1 MIWRSRSL
9 SARSSRSIALSM
21 LGSSGRAGAG
31 AITNRLDQ
39 SCQALTITLART
51 DELFYSAWNGWHRDL
66 PRRVHPLPIEP
77 FEQDG
82 EFGCG
87 QPHHPVPDLGPAELA
102 LFQPLGD
109 ENYARAVPEDQLDP
123 VSSFGPEH
131 VNRARER
138 VGAHRLPHESRETVC
153 PFAEVDRP
161 GRQHAADWAG
171 GPNHGPTFGARI
183 TAAIACGLA
192 PDPIRTTMPS
202 LSTSIP
208 MTGPGRRG
216 APRCGRGWGGG
227 AGEARG
233 GGGED
238 SRGRARTTAAKTR
251 TGGSGTASRTRR
263 ASRRQVN

>member
-9 SARSSRSIALSM
+9 SARSSKSIALTRP
-21 LGSSGRAGAG
+21 GSSGSPEAEEV
-31 AITNRLDQ
+31 TKRLDQ
-39 SCQALTITLART
+39 SCQALTITLT
-51 DELFYSAWNGWHRDL
+51 HVDELFCSAWNSRHRDL

-82 EFGCG
+82 ELGCRE
-87 QPHHPVPDLGPAELA
+87 PHHPVLDLGPAELA

-109 ENYARAVPEDQLDP
+109 ENHARAIPEHQLDP

-153 PFAEVDRP
+153 PFAEVHRP
-161 GRQHAADWAG
+161 GRHHDANRAR
-171 GPNHGPTFGARI
+171 GPDHDTAFRAQI

-202 LSTSIP
+202 ISTSIP
-208 MTGPGRRG
+208 VSDPRQRACRG
-216 APRCGRGWGGG
+216 CDA
-227 AGEARG
+227 
-233 GGGED
+233 
-238 SRGRARTTAAKTR
+238 
-251 TGGSGTASRTRR
+251 GGSGGPGDGLTTAGTNR
-263 ASRRQVN
+263 AGAL

>member
-9 SARSSRSIALSM
+9 SARSSKSIVFSRP
-21 LGSSGRAGAG
+21 GSSGRAGAG
-31 AITNRLDQ
+31 VVTNRLDHAL
-39 SCQALTITLART
+39 QALAIVLLNCTTL
-51 DELFYSAWNGWHRDL
+51 FCSAWNGWHRDL

-109 ENYARAVPEDQLDP
+109 ENDARAVPEHQLDP

-131 VNRARER
+131 IDRARER
-138 VGAHRLPHESRETVC
+138 VGAHRLTHESRETVC

-161 GRQHAADWAG
+161 GRHHDADCAG
-171 GPNHGPTFGARI
+171 GPNHGPTFSARI

-202 LSTSIP
+202 ISTSIP
-208 MTGPGRRG
+208 MTGPGWRARRG
-216 APRCGRGWGGG
+216 CDAGGGGRPGTASTTAGTNRAGALGTRERRGGRRQGENCGRGGP
-227 AGEARG
+227 RP
-233 GGGED
+233 
-238 SRGRARTTAAKTR
+238 RA
-251 TGGSGTASRTRR
+251 
-263 ASRRQVN
+263 

>member
-87 QPHHPVPDLGPAELA
+87 QPHDPVLDLGPAELA

-109 ENYARAVPEDQLDP
+109 ENDARAVPEDQLDP

-131 VNRARER
+131 IDRARER
-138 VGAHRLPHESRETVC
+138 VGAHRLTHESRETVC
-153 PFAEVDRP
+153 PFAEVHRP
-161 GRQHAADWAG
+161 GRHHDANRAR
-171 GPNHGPTFGARI
+171 GPDHDTAFRAQI

-202 LSTSIP
+202 ISTSIP
-208 MTGPGRRG
+208 MTGPGWRGGRGRG
-216 APRCGRGWGGG
+216 AGGGGG
-227 AGEARG
+227 AG
-233 GGGED
+233 
-238 SRGRARTTAAKTR
+238 
-251 TGGSGTASRTRR
+251 GGSTPRRTKP
-263 ASRRQVN
+263 